1 MKRKRASWKGTT
13 HLTAAE
19 MLGKQKLPPAKFST
33 QEEFLLGSTFI
44 LQEVT
49 VKVRMRRRELVC

>member
-1 MKRKRASWKGTT
+1 MGTT

-44 LQEVT
+44 LQEAT

>member
-1 MKRKRASWKGTT
+1 MKRKRASWKVTT

-33 QEEFLLGSTFI
+33 QGGSLVGSTFI
-44 LQEVT
+44 LQEAT

>member
-1 MKRKRASWKGTT
+1 MRRKRASWMGTT

-44 LQEVT
+44 LQEAT
-49 VKVRMRRRELVC
+49 EKARLSVRLAG